1 MMKRII
7 EIGQDGSI
15 TLPTEL
21 LEAIAPNKRFAV
33 EIQDKALILHPVDR
47 AQPFWQTA
55 TPQERAKR
63 LLQWTA
69 SHQEEANLSDEAM
82 SRDNI
87 YN

>member
-1 MMKRII
+1 MIKRII

-15 TLPTEL
+15 TLPTEV

-47 AQPFWQTA
+47 SQPFWQTA
-55 TPQERAKR
+55 TPQEWVER

-69 SHQEEANLSDEAM
+69 SHQEETNLSDEAM

>member
-1 MMKRII
+1 MIKRII

-15 TLPTEL
+15 TLPTEV

-47 AQPFWQTA
+47 SQPFWQTA
-55 TPQERAKR
+55 TPQERVER

-69 SHQEEANLSDEAM
+69 SHQEGANLSDEAM

-87 YN
+87 YD